1 LHLPG
6 DDCTGRGAL
15 TTRFGRP
22 RIGPRLEIPF
32 LSRLIRSLP
41 FATLGAAG
49 SSTLATLATL
59 ATLGLGACQSVG
71 SIGTMTGGA
80 SLGGGAAGVAG
91 GMLPPGDPTG
101 AAAAT
106 GAAGTTGAAGA
117 SDPTGSSGAAGAGSG
132 SGAAGAPSAGA
143 AGHTGAA
150 GAPNATGAAGV
161 ASATGAA
168 GVASATGAAG
178 TTGVAGATGAAGTGS
193 LPPVTMPHC
202 KRGEAYQSNSL
213 GDLQSLSKGISWWYN
228 WTTSPEKSAAGYAA
242 AGVEFVP
249 MIWGGNPDPAT
260 IEPQIPA
267 GAKYLLGF
275 NEPNFGAESHIP
287 ATQAAALWPK
297 IEQIA
302 HDKNLKIG
310 SPSPNYCAGDCN
322 DTDPIHYL
330 DTFFAACTGCEV
342 DFIAAHWYAC
352 TGDALTNYLS
362 KLKKY
367 GKPIWL
373 TEFSCMDA
381 GDHSAA
387 GEQTYM
393 KAAVQILEND
403 PTIFRYSWFTGR
415 WPDPSGVSLLGD
427 ASGSLTDLGNLYMTL
442 PATGTCGL

>member
-1 LHLPG
+1 
-6 DDCTGRGAL
+6 
-15 TTRFGRP
+15 
-22 RIGPRLEIPF
+22 LEIPL
-32 LSRLIRSLP
+32 LSRYIRSLP
-41 FATLGAAG
+41 FATLAM
-49 SSTLATLATL
+49 L
-59 ATLGLGACQSVG
+59 ATLGLGACQGVG

-80 SLGGGAAGVAG
+80 ARGGGAAGVTG
-91 GMLPPGDPTG
+91 GMLPPGDSTG
-101 AAAAT
+101 AAAGT
-106 GAAGTTGAAGA
+106 GAAGMTGAAGA
-117 SDPTGSSGAAGAGSG
+117 SESTGTSGTSGTSGAAGAGSG
-132 SGAAGAPSAGA
+132 AGAAGAPSAGA
-143 AGHTGAA
+143 AGAAGAPNVTGAAGMASTTGAA
-150 GAPNATGAAGV
+150 GA
-161 ASATGAA
+161 
-168 GVASATGAAG
+168 AG
-178 TTGVAGATGAAGTGS
+178 TKGAAGATGAAGTGA

-228 WTTSPEKSAAGYAA
+228 WTTSPENSAAGYAT

-249 MIWGGNPDPAT
+249 MIWGGTPDPAT

-275 NEPNFGAESHIP
+275 NEPNFGAQSHIP

-310 SPSPNYCAGDCN
+310 SPAPNYCAGDCN

-352 TGDALTNYLS
+352 TGDALTSYLS

-442 PATGTCGL
+442 PATGTCGQ